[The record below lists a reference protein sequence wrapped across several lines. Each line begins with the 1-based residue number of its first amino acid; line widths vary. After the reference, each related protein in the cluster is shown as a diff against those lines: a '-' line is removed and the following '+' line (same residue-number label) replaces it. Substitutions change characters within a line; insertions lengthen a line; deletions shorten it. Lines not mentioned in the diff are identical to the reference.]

1 MLKPRLTL
9 FAIPV
14 LLLFLHLA
22 FSPLCSVVGQEAP
35 VSNLDERAR
44 GLELYKQ
51 GKFHEAAKIFRAVV
65 EKNRSDVEGWYQL
78 GLALMQVQQSKEIN
92 DASKAFETALRL
104 RPNFAAAHVGL
115 GHVFLLRNKTYDAIS
130 EAENALRIDPKI
142 PDAYYVLGAARLRA
156 GAGAEALKHAETI
169 INLNPQF
176 PLAYLLKSQALLSF
190 VGDNPRLSQK
200 QSPETEM
207 TRYREAADAL
217 EQYLQLH
224 PSTREKQAWTEQL
237 ESLRFHA
244 ASRREGDSPDRLYS
258 GREVTKKARIL
269 DMPQPDLP
277 DAARIN
283 GVNGNV
289 VLRCIL
295 ASDGT
300 VKHLLVMRF
309 LSHGLSSAA
318 LRSARRI
325 KFVPATIDGRPVS
338 MFIQLEYNFNLF

>member
-14 LLLFLHLA
+14 LLIFLHLA
-22 FSPLCSVVGQEAP
+22 LSPLCNVVGQEAP

-51 GKFHEAAKIFRAVV
+51 GKFQEAAKIFRAVV

-78 GLALMQVQQSKEIN
+78 GLALMQQSSEIN
-92 DASKAFETALRL
+92 DASKAFKTALQL

-115 GHVFLLRNKTYDAIS
+115 SHVFLLRNKTSDAIS

-142 PDAYYVLGAARLRA
+142 PDAYYVLGAAQLRA
-156 GAGAEALKHAETI
+156 GAAAEALKDAETI
-169 INLNPQF
+169 IKLNPEF

-190 VGDNPRLSQK
+190 VGDIPWLKQK
-200 QSPETEM
+200 ESPKTV
-207 TRYREAADAL
+207 RYHEAAESL
-217 EQYLQLH
+217 EKYLQLH

-244 ASRREGDSPDRLYS
+244 ASRREGDSPDRVYS

-269 DMPQPDLP
+269 NKPQPDVTE
-277 DAARIN
+277 AARN
-283 GVNGNV
+283 NRVNGNV

-309 LSHGLSSAA
+309 LSHGLTSAA

-338 MFIQLEYNFNLF
+338 MFIQLEYNFNLY